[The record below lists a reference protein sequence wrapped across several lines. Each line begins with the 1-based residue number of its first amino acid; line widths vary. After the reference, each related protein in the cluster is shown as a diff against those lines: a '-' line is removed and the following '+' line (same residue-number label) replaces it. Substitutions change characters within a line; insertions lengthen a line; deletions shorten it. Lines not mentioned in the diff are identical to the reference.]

1 MRTHRT
7 SSRRRRRSRSGA
19 GTRDHV
25 RDDEP
30 GEVPGGLREAR
41 SRRRPHAPA
50 RPGVPGA
57 PGGPPRRRCEVRRG
71 DRGPPSP
78 RGVPDRRLRP
88 LRGRARWVPGRVLV
102 VCVPDDR
109 AGRGPHPDA
118 ARSPPVREVR
128 DGLPPRESGTPSPDL
143 PGRVRGLDRPR
154 AQGPRGLR
162 LRPDLRAPRLPPHLR
177 GDEPRGEERGLP
189 PGPGRGG
196 PRPLPPEAGMM
207 GVATFERLA
216 PPQKGA
222 VRGLL
227 FAVPLLL
234 PLGYI
239 LALEALLPP
248 VFFSIAFVAM
258 VGYLVTPLGAE
269 FWVPSS
275 VLAVQAS
282 GGGVAEAAIA
292 VASVVLVDWFT
303 ALFLLWNFDL
313 AERAPFLGRFIDKT
327 EERCRGFLDEK
338 PWRRRLAVVALAVY
352 VALPV
357 QM

>member
-1 MRTHRT
+1 
-7 SSRRRRRSRSGA
+7 
-19 GTRDHV
+19 
-25 RDDEP
+25 
-30 GEVPGGLREAR
+30 
-41 SRRRPHAPA
+41 
-50 RPGVPGA
+50 
-57 PGGPPRRRCEVRRG
+57 
-71 DRGPPSP
+71 
-78 RGVPDRRLRP
+78 
-88 LRGRARWVPGRVLV
+88 
-102 VCVPDDR
+102 
-109 AGRGPHPDA
+109 
-118 ARSPPVREVR
+118 
-128 DGLPPRESGTPSPDL
+128 
-143 PGRVRGLDRPR
+143 
-154 AQGPRGLR
+154 
-162 LRPDLRAPRLPPHLR
+162 
-177 GDEPRGEERGLP
+177 
-189 PGPGRGG
+189 
-196 PRPLPPEAGMM
+196 MM

-313 AERAPFLGRFIDKT
+313 AERAPFLGKFIDKT
-327 EERCRGFLDEK
+327 EDRCRRFLDEK

-357 QM
+357 QMSGGVVGSILGRVMGIPRYRVFAIVAGSSAAGAFPIAAATFVLGPQVLDWGRGWGASGLPLVLGVIVLVTFIAGIAYMVLRSRRNHDEAA